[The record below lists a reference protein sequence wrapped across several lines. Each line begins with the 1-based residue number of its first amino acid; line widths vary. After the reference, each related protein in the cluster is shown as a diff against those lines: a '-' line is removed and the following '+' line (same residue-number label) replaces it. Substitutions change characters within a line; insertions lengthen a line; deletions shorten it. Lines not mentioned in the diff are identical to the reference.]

1 MNTLYTRHFSSILIN
16 VSKEENVESWV
27 AEKGVMDVLKTL
39 LKWEDAEVREN
50 AIWCLDNLVSGDT
63 ANTVIRPLVT

>member
-1 MNTLYTRHFSSILIN
+1 
-16 VSKEENVESWV
+16 
-27 AEKGVMDVLKTL
+27 MDILKTL

-63 ANTVIRPLVT
+63 DNTIIRPLVT